1 MILCDMCIRTQN
13 SSNLKNKER
22 IMVEKTEKEKLDD
35 IFESYKELFEDLK
48 ECDEFIFS
56 GGYDDYSDFHYATT
70 SRIAEEC

>member
-1 MILCDMCIRTQN
+1 
-13 SSNLKNKER
+13 
-22 IMVEKTEKEKLDD
+22 MVEKTEKEKLDD